1 MKLCVTR
8 HWLELANQWLE
19 ATRRFLWLDSDSTR
33 ASHDSDSTWKNF
45 RWLWLD
51 ENDSDTSLPTRK
63 TFFFSLKR
71 RDNDITIER
80 PISKRAVLSRGSN
93 DNWLSSLIRSEVMV
107 AQRFASHLW
116 KMLVKR
122 ALCAYYWPKYAC
134 MILLMSRLVNLVLHG
149 TCLDV

>member
-8 HWLELANQWLE
+8 HWLELANQRLE

-63 TFFFSLKR
+63 TFFSIETTWQWHHNWATYLK
-71 RDNDITIER
+71 TCG
-80 PISKRAVLSRGSN
+80 AVSRIQ
-93 DNWLSSLIRSEVMV
+93 W
-107 AQRFASHLW
+107 
-116 KMLVKR
+116 
-122 ALCAYYWPKYAC
+122 
-134 MILLMSRLVNLVLHG
+134 
-149 TCLDV
+149 

>member
-1 MKLCVTR
+1 MILTR
-8 HWLELANQWLE
+8 LEKILD
-19 ATRRFLWLDSDSTR
+19 DSDST
-33 ASHDSDSTWKNF
+33 KM
-45 RWLWLD
+45 
-51 ENDSDTSLPTRK
+51 TRTHHCLLEK
-63 TFFFSLKR
+63 RFFPLKR

-122 ALCAYYWPKYAC
+122 Y
-134 MILLMSRLVNLVLHG
+134 VLITGRNTHA
-149 TCLDV
+149 